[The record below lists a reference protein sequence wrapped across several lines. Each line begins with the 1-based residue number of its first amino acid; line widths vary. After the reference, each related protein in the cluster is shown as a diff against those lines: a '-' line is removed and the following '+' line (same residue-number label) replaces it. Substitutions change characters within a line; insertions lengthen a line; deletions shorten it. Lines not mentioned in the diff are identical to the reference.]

1 MKGKWLIMNIIAQN
15 KKIITLSTV
24 LLSALLLT
32 GCGLN
37 SSQSTNNSSTN
48 RNHSSKV
55 VKTHETKPNNATTNK
70 SDANSTSANS
80 SSKFSSPSP
89 VASSASAQSSP
100 EATQSVSAD
109 SSINPQNNTQTSSSA
124 LSAPQSTSNRQLTSY
139 DSKTQSNSN
148 TAPIYQLTDT
158 DVINNFINDSGLI
171 INQGDE
177 LSVAP
182 VDVKAGL
189 YQLELRHTD
198 TTNPQVAHLTTLYTY
213 NINTHTYSV
222 TYQAS
227 NPTQTTQQLGL
238 NDTATWSDPD
248 GTIHHVNSDGLDTIT
263 TLTGQ
268 TTYQDWFG
276 PLPANAQI
284 IHN

>member
-1 MKGKWLIMNIIAQN
+1 MNIIAQN

-37 SSQSTNNSSTN
+37 SSQSTNDSSTN
-48 RNHSSKV
+48 HNHSSKV
-55 VKTHETKPNNATTNK
+55 VKTHETKPNNSTTNK
-70 SDANSTSANS
+70 SDDNSISANS
-80 SSKFSSPSP
+80 SSNFSSQSP
-89 VASSASAQSSP
+89 LANSASAQNSP
-100 EATQSVSAD
+100 EATQSVPAD
-109 SSINPQNNTQTSSSA
+109 SSINPQSNTQTSSSA
-124 LSAPQSTSNRQLTSY
+124 ISAPQSASNSQLAPS
-139 DSKTQSNSN
+139 DSETQSNST
-148 TAPIYQLTDT
+148 TAPTYQITDA
-158 DVINNFINDSGLI
+158 DVINNFISDSGLV

-177 LSVAP
+177 LSVSP
-182 VDVKAGL
+182 VDVESGI

-198 TTNPQVAHLTTLYTY
+198 NTNPQVAHLTTLYTY
-213 NINTHTYSV
+213 NVNTHTYSV

-263 TLTGQ
+263 TPTGQ

-276 PLPANAQI
+276 QLPANAQI

>member
-1 MKGKWLIMNIIAQN
+1 MNITAQN

-37 SSQSTNNSSTN
+37 SSQSTNDSSTN
-48 RNHSSKV
+48 HNHSSKI
-55 VKTHETKPNNATTNK
+55 VKTHETKPNHATTNK
-70 SDANSTSANS
+70 SDANSISSNSSAN
-80 SSKFSSPSP
+80 FSSQSP
-89 VASSASAQSSP
+89 LANSASSQSSP
-100 EATQSVSAD
+100 EATQSVPAD
-109 SSINPQNNTQTSSSA
+109 SSINPQSNTQTSSSA
-124 LSAPQSTSNRQLTSY
+124 LSAPQSASNSQLTP
-139 DSKTQSNSN
+139 SNSN
-148 TAPIYQLTDT
+148 PTTAPTYQLTDT
-158 DVINNFINDSGLI
+158 DVINNFIKDSGLV

-182 VDVKAGL
+182 VDVKAGI

-198 TTNPQVAHLTTLYTY
+198 NTNPQVAHLTTLYTY
-213 NINTHTYSV
+213 NVNTHTYSV

-227 NPTQTTQQLGL
+227 NPTQSTQQLGL

-284 IHN
+284 VHN

>member
-1 MKGKWLIMNIIAQN
+1 MNIIAQN

-48 RNHSSKV
+48 HNHSSKV
-55 VKTHETKPNNATTNK
+55 IKPSHATTNK
-70 SDANSTSANS
+70 SDANSISSNS
-80 SSKFSSPSP
+80 SSNFSSQSP
-89 VASSASAQSSP
+89 LASSTSAQSSP
-100 EATQSVSAD
+100 EATQSIPAD
-109 SSINPQNNTQTSSSA
+109 SNINPQSSTQTSSSA
-124 LSAPQSTSNRQLTSY
+124 LSAPQSASNSQLTPYNSE
-139 DSKTQSNSN
+139 TQSNSN
-148 TAPIYQLTDT
+148 TAPTYQLTDT

-182 VDVKAGL
+182 VDVEAGL

-198 TTNPQVAHLTTLYTY
+198 NTNPQVAHLTTLYTY
-213 NINTHTYSV
+213 NVNTHTYSV

-263 TLTGQ
+263 TPTGQ

-276 PLPANAQI
+276 PLPTNAQI

>member
-1 MKGKWLIMNIIAQN
+1 MNIIAQN

-32 GCGLN
+32 GCRLN

-48 RNHSSKV
+48 HNHSSKV
-55 VKTHETKPNNATTNK
+55 IKPNHSTTNK
-70 SDANSTSANS
+70 SDANSISSNS
-80 SSKFSSPSP
+80 SSNFSSQSP
-89 VASSASAQSSP
+89 VASSTSAQNSP
-100 EATQSVSAD
+100 KATQNVSAD
-109 SSINPQNNTQTSSSA
+109 YSINPQNNTQTSSSA
-124 LSAPQSTSNRQLTSY
+124 LSTPQSASNSQLAPSN
-139 DSKTQSNSN
+139 SETQSDYNP
-148 TAPIYQLTDT
+148 TTTPTYQLTDT
-158 DVINNFINDSGLI
+158 GVINNFINDSGLV

-182 VDVKAGL
+182 VDVEAGI

-213 NINTHTYSV
+213 NVNTHTYSV

-268 TTYQDWFG
+268 TIYQDWFG

-284 IHN
+284 VHN

>member
-1 MKGKWLIMNIIAQN
+1 MNIIAQN

-32 GCGLN
+32 GCGIN

-48 RNHSSKV
+48 HNHSSKV
-55 VKTHETKPNNATTNK
+55 VKTHETKPNQSTTNK
-70 SDANSTSANS
+70 SDANSISSNSSAN
-80 SSKFSSPSP
+80 FSSPSP
-89 VASSASAQSSP
+89 LASSASSQNSP
-100 EATQSVSAD
+100 KATQSVSAD
-109 SSINPQNNTQTSSSA
+109 SSINPQSNTQTYSSA
-124 LSAPQSTSNRQLTSY
+124 LSAPQSASNSQLAPSN
-139 DSKTQSNSN
+139 SETQSDYNPTT
-148 TAPIYQLTDT
+148 TAPTYQLTDAN
-158 DVINNFINDSGLI
+158 VINNFISDSGLI

-177 LSVAP
+177 LSVSP
-182 VDVKAGL
+182 VDVKAGV

-263 TLTGQ
+263 TPTGQ

-284 IHN
+284 VHN

>member
-1 MKGKWLIMNIIAQN
+1 MNIIAQN

-37 SSQSTNNSSTN
+37 SSQSTNDSSTN

-55 VKTHETKPNNATTNK
+55 VKTHETKPSHATTNK
-70 SDANSTSANS
+70 SDANSISANS
-80 SSKFSSPSP
+80 SSNFSSPSAL
-89 VASSASAQSSP
+89 ASSASAQSSP
-100 EATQSVSAD
+100 EATQSVPAD
-109 SSINPQNNTQTSSSA
+109 SSINPQSNTQTASSA
-124 LSAPQSTSNRQLTSY
+124 LSAPQNA
-139 DSKTQSNSN
+139 SNSQITPSDSN
-148 TAPIYQLTDT
+148 PTAAPTYQLTDT
-158 DVINNFINDSGLI
+158 DIINNFINDSGLI

-182 VDVKAGL
+182 VDVKAGI

-213 NINTHTYSV
+213 NVNTHTYSV

-248 GTIHHVNSDGLDTIT
+248 GTMHHVNSDGLDTIT

-276 PLPANAQI
+276 PLPTNAQI
-284 IHN
+284 VHN

>member
-1 MKGKWLIMNIIAQN
+1 MNIIAQN

-37 SSQSTNNSSTN
+37 SSQSTNDPSTN
-48 RNHSSKV
+48 HNHSSKV
-55 VKTHETKPNNATTNK
+55 IKTHEAKPSHATTNK
-70 SDANSTSANS
+70 SDANSISSNS
-80 SSKFSSPSP
+80 SSNFSSQSP
-89 VASSASAQSSP
+89 LANSASAQNSP
-100 EATQSVSAD
+100 EATQSVPAD
-109 SSINPQNNTQTSSSA
+109 SNINPQSNTQASSSA
-124 LSAPQSTSNRQLTSY
+124 LSAPQNSANSQLAP
-139 DSKTQSNSN
+139 SNSN
-148 TAPIYQLTDT
+148 PTTAPTYQLTDT

-182 VDVKAGL
+182 VDVKAGI

-213 NINTHTYSV
+213 NVNTHTYSV

-227 NPTQTTQQLGL
+227 NPTQTTQQLNL

-284 IHN
+284 VHN

>member
-1 MKGKWLIMNIIAQN
+1 MNIIAQN

-32 GCGLN
+32 GCGIN

-48 RNHSSKV
+48 HNHSSKV
-55 VKTHETKPNNATTNK
+55 VKTHETKPNNSTTNK
-70 SDANSTSANS
+70 SDADSISANS
-80 SSKFSSPSP
+80 SSQSPL
-89 VASSASAQSSP
+89 ASSASAQNSP
-100 EATQSVSAD
+100 EATQSVFAD
-109 SSINPQNNTQTSSSA
+109 SNINPQSNTQTSSSA
-124 LSAPQSTSNRQLTSY
+124 LSAPQSASNSQLVPSN
-139 DSKTQSNSN
+139 SETQSNLN
-148 TAPIYQLTDT
+148 TAPAYQLTDT
-158 DVINNFINDSGLI
+158 NVINNFINDSGLI

-182 VDVKAGL
+182 VDVKAGI
-189 YQLELRHTD
+189 YQLELRHSD

-213 NINTHTYSV
+213 NVNTHTYSV

-268 TTYQDWFG
+268 TTYQDWVG
-276 PLPANAQI
+276 PLPANTQI

>member
-1 MKGKWLIMNIIAQN
+1 MNIIAQN

-32 GCGLN
+32 GCGIN

-48 RNHSSKV
+48 HNHSSKV
-55 VKTHETKPNNATTNK
+55 VKNHETKPNNSTTNK
-70 SDANSTSANS
+70 SDANSISSNSSAN
-80 SSKFSSPSP
+80 FSSQSP
-89 VASSASAQSSP
+89 LASSTSAQSSP
-100 EATQSVSAD
+100 EATQSVPAD
-109 SSINPQNNTQTSSSA
+109 SNINPQNNTQTSSSA
-124 LSAPQSTSNRQLTSY
+124 LSAPQSA
-139 DSKTQSNSN
+139 SNSQL
-148 TAPIYQLTDT
+148 APSNSEIQSDYNPTTTPTYQLTDA
-158 DVINNFINDSGLI
+158 DVINNFINDSGLV

-182 VDVKAGL
+182 VDVKAGI

-198 TTNPQVAHLTTLYTY
+198 NTNPQVAHLTTLYTY
-213 NINTHTYSV
+213 NVNTHTYSV

-248 GTIHHVNSDGLDTIT
+248 GTIHHVNFDGLDTIT
-263 TLTGQ
+263 NLTGQ

-284 IHN
+284 VHN

>member
-1 MKGKWLIMNIIAQN
+1 MNIIAQN
-15 KKIITLSTV
+15 KKIITLFTV

-32 GCGLN
+32 GCRIN

-48 RNHSSKV
+48 HNHSSKV
-55 VKTHETKPNNATTNK
+55 IKPSHATTNK
-70 SDANSTSANS
+70 SDANSISSNS
-80 SSKFSSPSP
+80 SSNFSSPSP
-89 VASSASAQSSP
+89 LASSASAQNSP
-100 EATQSVSAD
+100 KATQSVSDD
-109 SSINPQNNTQTSSSA
+109 SSINPQNNTQTSFSA
-124 LSAPQSTSNRQLTSY
+124 LSAPQSASNSQLAPSN
-139 DSKTQSNSN
+139 SETQSDYNP
-148 TAPIYQLTDT
+148 TTTPTYQLTDAN
-158 DVINNFINDSGLI
+158 VINNFINDSGLI

-182 VDVKAGL
+182 VDVEAGI

-213 NINTHTYSV
+213 NVNTHTYSV

-263 TLTGQ
+263 NLTGQ

>member
-1 MKGKWLIMNIIAQN
+1 MNIIAQN

-48 RNHSSKV
+48 HNHSSKV
-55 VKTHETKPNNATTNK
+55 VKTHETKTNNSTTNK
-70 SDANSTSANS
+70 SDANSVSSNS
-80 SSKFSSPSP
+80 SSNFSSPSP
-89 VASSASAQSSP
+89 LASSASAQSSP
-100 EATQSVSAD
+100 EATQSVPAD
-109 SSINPQNNTQTSSSA
+109 SNINPQSNTQTSSST
-124 LSAPQSTSNRQLTSY
+124 LSAPQSASNIQLAPSN
-139 DSKTQSNSN
+139 SETQSDYNPT
-148 TAPIYQLTDT
+148 TAPTYQLTDA
-158 DVINNFINDSGLI
+158 DVINNFINDSGLV

-182 VDVKAGL
+182 VDVEAGI

-213 NINTHTYSV
+213 NVNTHTYSV

-276 PLPANAQI
+276 TLPANAQI

>member
-1 MKGKWLIMNIIAQN
+1 MNIIAQN

-32 GCGLN
+32 GCGIN

-48 RNHSSKV
+48 HNHSSKV
-55 VKTHETKPNNATTNK
+55 IKPSHATTNK
-70 SDANSTSANS
+70 SDDNSISSNSSAN
-80 SSKFSSPSP
+80 FSSPSP
-89 VASSASAQSSP
+89 LASSASSQSSP
-100 EATQSVSAD
+100 EATQSVPAD
-109 SSINPQNNTQTSSSA
+109 SSINPQSNTQTSSSA
-124 LSAPQSTSNRQLTSY
+124 LSAPQSASNSQLTPSN
-139 DSKTQSNSN
+139 SETQSDYNP
-148 TAPIYQLTDT
+148 TTTPTYQLTDT
-158 DVINNFINDSGLI
+158 DVINNFINDSGLV

-182 VDVKAGL
+182 VDVKAGI

-213 NINTHTYSV
+213 NVNTHNYSV

-268 TTYQDWFG
+268 TTYQDWVG
-276 PLPANAQI
+276 PLPANTQI

>member
-1 MKGKWLIMNIIAQN
+1 MNIIAQN

-32 GCGLN
+32 GCGIN

-48 RNHSSKV
+48 HNHSSKV
-55 VKTHETKPNNATTNK
+55 IKPSHTTTNK
-70 SDANSTSANS
+70 SDANSPLASSTSAQN
-80 SSKFSSPSP
+80 
-89 VASSASAQSSP
+89 SP
-100 EATQSVSAD
+100 EATQSVPAD
-109 SSINPQNNTQTSSSA
+109 YNINPQNNTQTSSSA
-124 LSAPQSTSNRQLTSY
+124 LSAPQSSANRQLAP
-139 DSKTQSNSN
+139 SNSEIQSDYN
-148 TAPIYQLTDT
+148 PTTAPTYQLTDAN
-158 DVINNFINDSGLI
+158 VINNFISDSGLI

-182 VDVKAGL
+182 VDVEAGV

-198 TTNPQVAHLTTLYTY
+198 NTNPQVAHLTTLYTY
-213 NINTHTYSV
+213 NVNTHNYSV

-276 PLPANAQI
+276 QLPTNAQI

>member
-1 MKGKWLIMNIIAQN
+1 MNIIAQN

-37 SSQSTNNSSTN
+37 SSQSTNDSSTN

-55 VKTHETKPNNATTNK
+55 VKTHETKPSHATTSK
-70 SDANSTSANS
+70 SDANSISSNS
-80 SSKFSSPSP
+80 SSPSAL
-89 VASSASAQSSP
+89 ASSASAQNSP
-100 EATQSVSAD
+100 EATQSVPAD

-124 LSAPQSTSNRQLTSY
+124 PSAPQSASNSQLTPSN
-139 DSKTQSNSN
+139 SETQSDSN
-148 TAPIYQLTDT
+148 PTTAPTYQLTDT
-158 DVINNFINDSGLI
+158 DVINNFINDSGLV

-182 VDVKAGL
+182 VDVKAGI

-213 NINTHTYSV
+213 NVNTHTYSV

-227 NPTQTTQQLGL
+227 NPTQATQQLGL

-263 TLTGQ
+263 TPTGQ

-284 IHN
+284 VHN

>member
-1 MKGKWLIMNIIAQN
+1 MNIIAQN
-15 KKIITLSTV
+15 KKVITLSTV

-37 SSQSTNNSSTN
+37 SSQSTNDSSTN
-48 RNHSSKV
+48 HNHSSKV
-55 VKTHETKPNNATTNK
+55 IKPSHATTNK
-70 SDANSTSANS
+70 SDANSISSDSSAN
-80 SSKFSSPSP
+80 FSSPSP
-89 VASSASAQSSP
+89 LASSASAQNSP
-100 EATQSVSAD
+100 EATQSVPAD
-109 SSINPQNNTQTSSSA
+109 SNINPQNNTQTSSSA
-124 LSAPQSTSNRQLTSY
+124 LSAPQNASNSQLAP
-139 DSKTQSNSN
+139 SNSN
-148 TAPIYQLTDT
+148 PTTAPTYQLTDT
-158 DVINNFINDSGLI
+158 DVINNFINDSGLV

-182 VDVKAGL
+182 VDVKAGI
-189 YQLELRHTD
+189 YQLELRHSD

-213 NINTHTYSV
+213 NVNTHTYSV

-284 IHN
+284 VHN

>member
-1 MKGKWLIMNIIAQN
+1 MNIIAQN

-37 SSQSTNNSSTN
+37 SSQSTNDSSTN
-48 RNHSSKV
+48 HNHSSKV
-55 VKTHETKPNNATTNK
+55 VKTHETKPNNSTTNK
-70 SDANSTSANS
+70 SDDNSISANS
-80 SSKFSSPSP
+80 SSNFSSQSTL
-89 VASSASAQSSP
+89 ANSASAQNSP
-100 EATQSVSAD
+100 EATQSVPAD
-109 SSINPQNNTQTSSSA
+109 SSINPQSNTQTSSSA
-124 LSAPQSTSNRQLTSY
+124 LSAPQSASNSQLAPS
-139 DSKTQSNSN
+139 DSETQSNST
-148 TAPIYQLTDT
+148 TAPTYQITDA
-158 DVINNFINDSGLI
+158 DVINNFISDSGLV

-177 LSVAP
+177 LSVSP
-182 VDVKAGL
+182 VDVESGI

-198 TTNPQVAHLTTLYTY
+198 NTNPQVAHLTTLYTY
-213 NINTHTYSV
+213 NVNTHTYSV

-263 TLTGQ
+263 TPTGQ

-276 PLPANAQI
+276 QLPANAQI

>member
-1 MKGKWLIMNIIAQN
+1 MNIIAQN

-32 GCGLN
+32 GCGIN

-48 RNHSSKV
+48 HNHSFKV
-55 VKTHETKPNNATTNK
+55 IKPNHSNTNK
-70 SDANSTSANS
+70 SDANSISSNS
-80 SSKFSSPSP
+80 SSNFSSQSP
-89 VASSASAQSSP
+89 LASSASAQNSP
-100 EATQSVSAD
+100 EAAQSVPAD
-109 SSINPQNNTQTSSSA
+109 SNINPQSNTQTSSSA
-124 LSAPQSTSNRQLTSY
+124 LSAPQSASNSQLAPSN
-139 DSKTQSNSN
+139 SETQSDYNP
-148 TAPIYQLTDT
+148 TTTPTYQLTDA
-158 DVINNFINDSGLI
+158 DVINNFINDSGLV

-177 LSVAP
+177 LSVTP
-182 VDVKAGL
+182 VDVKAGI

-198 TTNPQVAHLTTLYTY
+198 NTNPQVAHLTTLYTY
-213 NINTHTYSV
+213 NVNTHIYSA

-284 IHN
+284 VHN

>member
-1 MKGKWLIMNIIAQN
+1 MNIIAQN

-48 RNHSSKV
+48 HNHSSKV
-55 VKTHETKPNNATTNK
+55 VKTHETKPNNSTTNK
-70 SDANSTSANS
+70 SDDNSISSDSSAN
-80 SSKFSSPSP
+80 FSSQSP
-89 VASSASAQSSP
+89 LANSASAQNSP
-100 EATQSVSAD
+100 EATQSISAD
-109 SSINPQNNTQTSSSA
+109 SSINPQSNTQTSSSA
-124 LSAPQSTSNRQLTSY
+124 LSAPQSASNSQLTPSN
-139 DSKTQSNSN
+139 SNSN
-148 TAPIYQLTDT
+148 TASTYQLTDT

-171 INQGDE
+171 LNQGDE

-182 VDVKAGL
+182 VDVKAGI

-213 NINTHTYSV
+213 NVNTHTYSV

-227 NPTQTTQQLGL
+227 NPTQTTQQLSL

-284 IHN
+284 VHN

>member
-1 MKGKWLIMNIIAQN
+1 MNIIAQN

-37 SSQSTNNSSTN
+37 SSQSTNDSSTN

-55 VKTHETKPNNATTNK
+55 IKTHEAKPNHATTNK
-70 SDANSTSANS
+70 SDANSISSNS
-80 SSKFSSPSP
+80 SSPSP
-89 VASSASAQSSP
+89 LASSASAQNSP

-109 SSINPQNNTQTSSSA
+109 SSINPQSNTQTSSSA
-124 LSAPQSTSNRQLTSY
+124 LSAPQSASNSQLTTS
-139 DSKTQSNSN
+139 DSETQSDYNPT
-148 TAPIYQLTDT
+148 TAPTYQLTDT

-171 INQGDE
+171 LNQGNE

-182 VDVKAGL
+182 VDVKAGI

-198 TTNPQVAHLTTLYTY
+198 NTNPQVAHLTTLYKY
-213 NINTHTYSV
+213 NVNTHTYSA

-227 NPTQTTQQLGL
+227 NLIQTTQQLSL

>member
-1 MKGKWLIMNIIAQN
+1 MNIIAQN

-32 GCGLN
+32 GCGIN

-48 RNHSSKV
+48 HNHSSKV
-55 VKTHETKPNNATTNK
+55 VKTHETKPNNSTTNK
-70 SDANSTSANS
+70 SDANSISSNSSAN
-80 SSKFSSPSP
+80 FSSQSP
-89 VASSASAQSSP
+89 LANPASAQSSP
-100 EATQSVSAD
+100 EATQSFPDD
-109 SSINPQNNTQTSSSA
+109 SNINPQNNTQTSSSA
-124 LSAPQSTSNRQLTSY
+124 LSAPQSTSNSQLAP
-139 DSKTQSNSN
+139 SNSESQSDYN
-148 TAPIYQLTDT
+148 PTTTPTYQLTDA
-158 DVINNFINDSGLI
+158 DVINNFINDSGLV
-171 INQGDE
+171 INQDDE
-177 LSVAP
+177 LSVTP
-182 VDVKAGL
+182 VDAENGI

-198 TTNPQVAHLTTLYTY
+198 NTNPQVAHLTRMYTY
-213 NINTHTYSV
+213 NVNTHNYSV

-227 NPTQTTQQLGL
+227 NPTQTSQQLGL

-284 IHN
+284 VHN

>member
-1 MKGKWLIMNIIAQN
+1 MNIITQN

-32 GCGLN
+32 GCGIN

-48 RNHSSKV
+48 HNHSSKV
-55 VKTHETKPNNATTNK
+55 IKPNNSTTNK
-70 SDANSTSANS
+70 SDANSISSNS
-80 SSKFSSPSP
+80 SSNFSSQSP
-89 VASSASAQSSP
+89 VASSASAQNSP
-100 EATQSVSAD
+100 EATQSVPAD
-109 SSINPQNNTQTSSSA
+109 SNINPQSNTQASSSA
-124 LSAPQSTSNRQLTSY
+124 LSAPQSASNSQLAPSN
-139 DSKTQSNSN
+139 SETQSNT
-148 TAPIYQLTDT
+148 TAAPTYQLTDA

-182 VDVKAGL
+182 VDVKAGI

-198 TTNPQVAHLTTLYTY
+198 NTNPQVAHLTTLYTY
-213 NINTHTYSV
+213 NVNTHTYSV

-268 TTYQDWFG
+268 TIYQDWFG

-284 IHN
+284 VHN

>member
-1 MKGKWLIMNIIAQN
+1 MNIIAQN

-32 GCGLN
+32 GCGIN

-48 RNHSSKV
+48 HNHSSKV
-55 VKTHETKPNNATTNK
+55 VKTHETKPSHATTNK
-70 SDANSTSANS
+70 SDDNSISSDSSAN
-80 SSKFSSPSP
+80 FNSPSP
-89 VASSASAQSSP
+89 LASSTSAQSSP
-100 EATQSVSAD
+100 ETTQSVPAD
-109 SSINPQNNTQTSSSA
+109 SNINPQSNTQTSSSA
-124 LSAPQSTSNRQLTSY
+124 LSAPQNAANNQFTPSDYNPTT
-139 DSKTQSNSN
+139 TP
-148 TAPIYQLTDT
+148 TYQLTDA
-158 DVINNFINDSGLI
+158 DVINNFINDSGLV

-182 VDVKAGL
+182 VDVKAGI

-198 TTNPQVAHLTTLYTY
+198 NTNPQVAHLTTLYTY
-213 NINTHTYSV
+213 NVNTHTYSV

-227 NPTQTTQQLGL
+227 NPTQTTQQLSL

-268 TTYQDWFG
+268 TIYQDWVG

-284 IHN
+284 VHN

>member
-1 MKGKWLIMNIIAQN
+1 MNIIAQN

-48 RNHSSKV
+48 HNHSSKV
-55 VKTHETKPNNATTNK
+55 VKTHETKPSHATTNK
-70 SDANSTSANS
+70 SDANSISANS
-80 SSKFSSPSP
+80 SSNFSSQSAL
-89 VASSASAQSSP
+89 ASSASAQNSP
-100 EATQSVSAD
+100 EATQSVSDD
-109 SSINPQNNTQTSSSA
+109 SSINPQSNTQTSSSA
-124 LSAPQSTSNRQLTSY
+124 LSAPQRASNNQLTP
-139 DSKTQSNSN
+139 SNPNST
-148 TAPIYQLTDT
+148 TAPTYQLTDT

-182 VDVKAGL
+182 VDVKAGI

-213 NINTHTYSV
+213 NVNTHTYSV

-268 TTYQDWFG
+268 TIYQDWFG

-284 IHN
+284 VHN

>member
-1 MKGKWLIMNIIAQN
+1 MNIIAQN

-37 SSQSTNNSSTN
+37 SSQSTNDSSTN
-48 RNHSSKV
+48 HNHSSKV
-55 VKTHETKPNNATTNK
+55 IKPSHATTSK
-70 SDANSTSANS
+70 SDANSIS
-80 SSKFSSPSP
+80 SNFSSPSP
-89 VASSASAQSSP
+89 VDSSASAQSSP

-124 LSAPQSTSNRQLTSY
+124 LSAPQSASNSQLTPSN
-139 DSKTQSNSN
+139 SKTQSNSN
-148 TAPIYQLTDT
+148 TASTYQLTDT
-158 DVINNFINDSGLI
+158 DIINNFINDSGLI
-171 INQGDE
+171 LNQSDE

-182 VDVKAGL
+182 VDVESGL

-198 TTNPQVAHLTTLYTY
+198 ATNPQVAHLTTLYTY
-213 NINTHTYSV
+213 NVNTHTYSV

-227 NPTQTTQQLGL
+227 NPTQTNQQLGL

-284 IHN
+284 MHN

>member
-37 SSQSTNNSSTN
+37 SSQSTNDSSTN

-55 VKTHETKPNNATTNK
+55 IKTHEAKPNHETTNK
-70 SDANSTSANS
+70 SDANSISSNSNS
-80 SSKFSSPSP
+80 SSPLTN
-89 VASSASAQSSP
+89 SASAQNSP
-100 EATQSVSAD
+100 EATQNVSDD
-109 SSINPQNNTQTSSSA
+109 SSINPQSNTQTSYSA
-124 LSAPQSTSNRQLTSY
+124 LSAPQSASNSQLTPSN
-139 DSKTQSNSN
+139 SETQSDSN
-148 TAPIYQLTDT
+148 PTTAPTYQLTDT

-171 INQGDE
+171 LNQGDK

-182 VDVKAGL
+182 VDVKAGI

-198 TTNPQVAHLTTLYTY
+198 NTNPQVAHLTTLYTY
-213 NINTHTYSV
+213 NVNTHTYSA

-227 NPTQTTQQLGL
+227 NPIQTTQQLSL

-263 TLTGQ
+263 TSTGQ

-276 PLPANAQI
+276 PLPTNAQI
-284 IHN
+284 VHN

>member
-1 MKGKWLIMNIIAQN
+1 MNIIAQN

-32 GCGLN
+32 GCGIN
-37 SSQSTNNSSTN
+37 NSQSTNNSSTN
-48 RNHSSKV
+48 HNHSSKV

-70 SDANSTSANS
+70 SDANSISSNSSANF
-80 SSKFSSPSP
+80 SSKSPLS
-89 VASSASAQSSP
+89 SSASSQSSP
-100 EATQSVSAD
+100 EATQSVPAD
-109 SSINPQNNTQTSSSA
+109 SNINPQSNTQTSSSA
-124 LSAPQSTSNRQLTSY
+124 LSAPQISANRQLAP
-139 DSKTQSNSN
+139 SNSEIQSDYN
-148 TAPIYQLTDT
+148 PTTAPTYQLTDA
-158 DVINNFINDSGLI
+158 DVINNFINDSGLV

-182 VDVKAGL
+182 VDVKAGI

-198 TTNPQVAHLTTLYTY
+198 NTNPQVAHLTTLYTY
-213 NINTHTYSV
+213 NVNTHTYSV

-248 GTIHHVNSDGLDTIT
+248 GTIHHVNSDGLDTINT
-263 TLTGQ
+263 PTGQ

-276 PLPANAQI
+276 PLPTNAQI

>member
-1 MKGKWLIMNIIAQN
+1 MNIIAQN

-32 GCGLN
+32 GCGIN

-48 RNHSSKV
+48 HNHSSKV

-70 SDANSTSANS
+70 SDANSISSNSSAN
-80 SSKFSSPSP
+80 FSSQSP
-89 VASSASAQSSP
+89 LTSSASTQNSP
-100 EATQSVSAD
+100 EATQNVPAD
-109 SSINPQNNTQTSSSA
+109 SSINPHSNTQTSSSA
-124 LSAPQSTSNRQLTSY
+124 LSAPQSASNSQLTS
-139 DSKTQSNSN
+139 SNSETQFDST
-148 TAPIYQLTDT
+148 TAPTYQLTDT

-182 VDVKAGL
+182 VDVKAGI
-189 YQLELRHTD
+189 YQFELRHTD

-213 NINTHTYSV
+213 NVNTHTYFV

-263 TLTGQ
+263 NPTGQ

-276 PLPANAQI
+276 PLPTNAQI

>member
-1 MKGKWLIMNIIAQN
+1 MNIIAQN

-32 GCGLN
+32 GCGIN

-48 RNHSSKV
+48 HNHSSKV
-55 VKTHETKPNNATTNK
+55 IKPSHSTTNK
-70 SDANSTSANS
+70 SDANSISSNSSANFSSQSPLASSTSAQN
-80 SSKFSSPSP
+80 
-89 VASSASAQSSP
+89 SP
-100 EATQSVSAD
+100 EATQNVPAD
-109 SSINPQNNTQTSSSA
+109 SNINPQNNIQTSSSA
-124 LSAPQSTSNRQLTSY
+124 LSAPQSTSNSQLAP
-139 DSKTQSNSN
+139 SNSESQSDYN
-148 TAPIYQLTDT
+148 PTTTPTYQLTDA
-158 DVINNFINDSGLI
+158 DVINNFINDSGLV

-177 LSVAP
+177 LSVTP
-182 VDVKAGL
+182 VDAENGI

-198 TTNPQVAHLTTLYTY
+198 NTNPQVAHLTRLYTY
-213 NINTHTYSV
+213 NVNTHTYSV

-276 PLPANAQI
+276 QLPANAQI
-284 IHN
+284 VHN

>member
-1 MKGKWLIMNIIAQN
+1 MNIIAQN

-124 LSAPQSTSNRQLTSY
+124 LSAPQSEANSQLTP
-139 DSKTQSNSN
+139 SNSN
-148 TAPIYQLTDT
+148 PNTTPAYQLTDAN
-158 DVINNFINDSGLI
+158 VISNFINDSGLV
-171 INQGDE
+171 INQGNE

-182 VDVKAGL
+182 VDVKAGI

-198 TTNPQVAHLTTLYTY
+198 TTNPKVAHLTTLYTY
-213 NINTHTYSV
+213 NVNTHTYSV

-248 GTIHHVNSDGLDTIT
+248 GAIHHVNSDGLDTIT
-263 TLTGQ
+263 TSTGQ

>member
-1 MKGKWLIMNIIAQN
+1 MNIIAQN

-32 GCGLN
+32 GCGIN

-48 RNHSSKV
+48 HNHSSKV
-55 VKTHETKPNNATTNK
+55 IKTHEAKPSHATTNK
-70 SDANSTSANS
+70 SDANSISSNSSAN
-80 SSKFSSPSP
+80 FSSPSP
-89 VASSASAQSSP
+89 LASSASAQNSP
-100 EATQSVSAD
+100 EV
-109 SSINPQNNTQTSSSA
+109 TQTSSSA
-124 LSAPQSTSNRQLTSY
+124 LSAPQNSANSQLTPSN
-139 DSKTQSNSN
+139 SETQSDSN
-148 TAPIYQLTDT
+148 PTTTQTYQLTDA

-182 VDVKAGL
+182 VDVKAGI

-213 NINTHTYSV
+213 NVNTHTYSI

-263 TLTGQ
+263 TPTGQ

-276 PLPANAQI
+276 QLPANAQI
-284 IHN
+284 MHN

>member
-1 MKGKWLIMNIIAQN
+1 MNIIAQN

-32 GCGLN
+32 GCGIN

-48 RNHSSKV
+48 QNHSSKV

-70 SDANSTSANS
+70 SDANSISSNSSAN
-80 SSKFSSPSP
+80 FSSPSP
-89 VASSASAQSSP
+89 VASSVSAQNSP
-100 EATQSVSAD
+100 EATQSVSND
-109 SSINPQNNTQTSSSA
+109 SNINPQSNTQTSSSA
-124 LSAPQSTSNRQLTSY
+124 LSAPQSASNNQLAPY
-139 DSKTQSNSN
+139 DSNPN
-148 TAPIYQLTDT
+148 TAPTYQLTDANI
-158 DVINNFINDSGLI
+158 INNFINDSGLV

-182 VDVKAGL
+182 VDVKAGI

-213 NINTHTYSV
+213 NVNTHTYSV

>member
-1 MKGKWLIMNIIAQN
+1 MNIIAQN

-32 GCGLN
+32 GCGIN

-48 RNHSSKV
+48 HNHSSKV
-55 VKTHETKPNNATTNK
+55 IKPNNSTTNK
-70 SDANSTSANS
+70 SDANSISSNSSAN
-80 SSKFSSPSP
+80 FSSQSP
-89 VASSASAQSSP
+89 LANSASAQNSP
-100 EATQSVSAD
+100 KVTQSVSAD
-109 SSINPQNNTQTSSSA
+109 SNTNPQNNTQTSSSA
-124 LSAPQSTSNRQLTSY
+124 LSAPQSASNSQLAPSN
-139 DSKTQSNSN
+139 SETQSDYNP
-148 TAPIYQLTDT
+148 TTTPTYQLTDT
-158 DVINNFINDSGLI
+158 DVINNFINDSGLV

-182 VDVKAGL
+182 VDVEAGI

-198 TTNPQVAHLTTLYTY
+198 NTNPQVAHLTTLYTY
-213 NINTHTYSV
+213 NVNTHTYSV

-227 NPTQTTQQLGL
+227 NPPQPTQQIGL
-238 NDTATWSDPD
+238 NETATWSDPD